1 MLEITKIEKK
11 ADQVLYILFLNKGEY
26 LEIDDI
32 RNALE
37 KELIV
42 PPKRIDSILQ
52 SGGDLITN
60 KKILKKDTKYKI
72 MQKGI
77 DYIESLQGI
86 ITIIDPDSDSSERKG
101 ITKIFESLGGDV
113 KICDPYVRNDTL
125 EFLMDSFDFNK
136 IKSITI
142 LTDFERRDELTR
154 INKFKPKNKK
164 NNIKVEFYIIKSL
177 HDRWI
182 VENDECYLLGGSING
197 IGKKTFFN
205 FETTSSKKRF

>member
-1 MLEITKIEKK
+1 
-11 ADQVLYILFLNKGEY
+11 
-26 LEIDDI
+26 
-32 RNALE
+32 
-37 KELIV
+37 
-42 PPKRIDSILQ
+42 
-52 SGGDLITN
+52 
-60 KKILKKDTKYKI
+60 

-142 LTDFERRDELTR
+142 LTDFERRDALTR
-154 INKFKPKNKK
+154 INKFKPKNIKK
-164 NNIKVEFYIIKSL
+164 
-177 HDRWI
+177 
-182 VENDECYLLGGSING
+182 
-197 IGKKTFFN
+197 
-205 FETTSSKKRF
+205 